1 MIKTLIM
8 KRILIFLIAV
18 LLVAV
23 PVSAQKTILVLLPLG
38 ADKIAQ
44 TDIEN
49 INYQQDIDNLF
60 GKTLIHFWEGAQIAI
75 SELGDEGNDFHVMV
89 RDVTDATKLE
99 RVLEEPDMK
108 NVNLIIAPLYGK
120 LFPTVAEYGH
130 KHKIP
135 VVNPFT
141 SRHDIIEGNPYIYK
155 ANPSLSARA
164 AYLCNH
170 HPGANFIL
178 WSGGTHATPD
188 AEAYRSYF
196 TEHNIT
202 FHQVADS
209 NFFGSQLS
217 HTKENVVIACFN
229 NASAFTNGM
238 TKILENSK
246 LPKFTWIIPEEWL
259 LMEDFNIDNL
269 NGLDVNYFA
278 SYFAD
283 DAAEHTQ
290 VFNYKYGERFHS
302 LPSVRNYAYQGYDI
316 AKFFISMILND
327 YSTPNIEP
335 LAYDF
340 QFKRIEKGGF
350 ENIKA
355 RLIHLQNYEF
365 KEVK

>member
-1 MIKTLIM
+1 MIKHLIM
-8 KRILIFLIAV
+8 KKIIIVIIAILSAIAP
-18 LLVAV
+18 L
-23 PVSAQKTILVLLPLG
+23 SAQKTILFLLPLD
-38 ADKIAQ
+38 ADKTAQ
-44 TDIEN
+44 INIEN
-49 INYQQDIDNLF
+49 INYQQDIENLF

-75 SELGDEGNDFHVMV
+75 SELGDEGNDFNVIV
-89 RDVTDATKLE
+89 RDVTDAIKLE

-108 NVNLIIAPLYGK
+108 NVSLIIAPLYGK
-120 LFPTVAEYGH
+120 LFPTVAEYGR

-135 VVNPFT
+135 VVNPFS

-178 WSGGTHATPD
+178 WSSTHATPD

-196 TEHNIT
+196 TEHNIN
-202 FHQVADS
+202 FHEVPDS
-209 NFFGSQLS
+209 IFFGSQLS
-217 HTKENVVIACFN
+217 YTKENVVIACFN
-229 NASAFTNGM
+229 NTSSFTHGM
-238 TKILENSK
+238 TKILEISK
-246 LPKFTWIIPEEWL
+246 LPSFTWIIPEEWL
-259 LMEDFNIDNL
+259 LMEDFNIDNM
-269 NGLDVNYFA
+269 NGLNVNYFA

-327 YSTPNIEP
+327 YRTPKIDP

-340 QFKRIEKGGF
+340 QFKRIDKGGF
-350 ENIKA
+350 ENVKV

>member
-1 MIKTLIM
+1 M
-8 KRILIFLIAV
+8 KKILIFLFAV
-18 LLVAV
+18 CLAAV
-23 PVSAQKTILVLLPLG
+23 PASAQKTILFMLPLDAG
-38 ADKIAQ
+38 KIAQ
-44 TDIEN
+44 TDIDN

-75 SELGDEGNDFHVMV
+75 SELGDEGNDFHVIV

-108 NVNLIIAPLYGK
+108 KVCLIIAPLYGK
-120 LFPTVAEYGH
+120 LFPTVAEYGR

-135 VVNPFT
+135 VVNPFS

-155 ANPSLSARA
+155 ANPSLLARA

-178 WSGGTHATPD
+178 WTGSTNATPD

-196 TEHNIT
+196 TEHNIA

-209 NFFGSQLS
+209 NFFGNQLS
-217 HTKENVVIACFN
+217 STKENVVIACFN
-229 NASAFTNGM
+229 NASAFTHGM
-238 TKILENSK
+238 TTLLGSNK
-246 LPKFTWIIPEEWL
+246 LPNFMWIIPEEWI
-259 LMEDFNIDNL
+259 LMEDFNIDNM
-269 NGLDVNYFA
+269 NGLNVNYFA

-283 DAAEHTQ
+283 DAAEHTL
-290 VFNYKYGERFHS
+290 VFNYKYVERFHS
-302 LPSVRNYAYQGYDI
+302 IPSVRNYAYQGYDI
-316 AKFFISMILND
+316 AKFFITMILND
-327 YSTPNIEP
+327 YRTPNIEP
-335 LAYDF
+335 IAYKF
-340 QFKRIEKGGF
+340 QFKRIDKGGF
-350 ENIKA
+350 ENMKV

>member
-1 MIKTLIM
+1 M
-8 KRILIFLIAV
+8 KRILILIIAV

-23 PVSAQKTILVLLPLG
+23 PVSAQKTILFLLPLD

-44 TDIEN
+44 TNIES

-75 SELGDEGNDFHVMV
+75 SELGDEGNDFNVIV

-99 RVLEEPDMK
+99 QVLDEPDMK
-108 NVNLIIAPLYGK
+108 KVNLIIAPLYGK
-120 LFPTVAEYGH
+120 LFPTVADFGH

-155 ANPSLSARA
+155 ASPSLSARA

-178 WSGGTHATPD
+178 WTGGTHATAD
-188 AEAYRSYF
+188 ADTYRTYF
-196 TEHNIT
+196 TDHNVP
-202 FHQVADS
+202 FHEVADS
-209 NFFGSQLS
+209 NFFGSLLS
-217 HTKENVVIACFN
+217 HTKENVVIACFT
-229 NASAFTNGM
+229 NAKSFTNGI
-238 TKILENSK
+238 TKILQTSK
-246 LPKFTWIIPEEWL
+246 LPRFTWIFPEEWL
-259 LMEDFNIDNL
+259 LMEDFNIDNM
-269 NGLDVNYFA
+269 NGLNVNYFA
-278 SYFAD
+278 NYFAD
-283 DAAEHTQ
+283 DDEEQTQ
-290 VFNYKYGERFHS
+290 VFNYKYGERFHC

-316 AKFFISMILND
+316 AKFFISLIIND
-327 YSTPNIEP
+327 YHTPDIP
-335 LAYDF
+335 TIAYDF
-340 QFKRIEKGGF
+340 QFKRIDKGGF
-350 ENIKA
+350 ENVKA